1 MNGKVLLT
9 LRKLIL
15 ITAIAFLSLNA
26 QGKNSQEPEVIQ
38 NLNSHTVDDTAILR
52 WNIDYEILKED
63 KVDSLIIKFKRS
75 IDAKY
80 DRGQW
85 KYTKAF
91 SSNITSYKIGGLDLN
106 ESYVFQIGFTLKE
119 RKESLLKLAKDDQ
132 LEWSS
137 KTEAETPMPW
147 GILKTLILIGAL
159 GFFIFGMKIMSE
171 GIQKAAGNKLRQIL
185 GAMTSNRFKGV
196 FTGFVTTSLVQSSS
210 ATTVMVVSFV
220 NAGLLTLMQAVGV
233 IMGANIGT
241 TLTAWLISVF
251 GFKVDIAA
259 FALPLIAIGIPLM
272 FTNKNRLKSW
282 GEVLIGFAILFMGL
296 EFLKESVPDLKN
308 NPEALEFIKH
318 ISGSGLHHLLLAILI
333 GTIVTIVVQSSSAA
347 MAITIILCNEGYIP
361 FEMACGMVL
370 GENIGT
376 TITANMAAIVANV
389 HAKRAARAH
398 FIFNTFGVIW
408 MIFAFDLFI
417 YGIDTYMSNSGEG
430 SPLSVQE
437 ARPVALSIFH
447 TSFNIINL
455 LMMVWFIPFIVK
467 IVIKMVPSK
476 GGIDQEFHL
485 DYIQSGLMSTPELSI
500 LEAKKEI
507 AKFGKITSRMSRFTQ
522 EIMVEIDKK
531 KKEKLYER
539 IQKYEEITDRVE
551 VEVGRYLEKV
561 SEGDMS
567 NATSLQVRSMLSIIN
582 DLERIGDIFYQMSKV
597 LERKEEEKIWFTPEQ
612 RNNLKSMFKLID
624 ESFEIMVEN
633 LNSEYE
639 KVNLETA
646 NQKENEINE
655 YRNELRKNHLENI
668 EKGEY
673 PIKSGMVYNDLFS
686 LCEKAGDHIINVSEA
701 VTGKL

>member
-1 MNGKVLLT
+1 MLANLRTSIKKLVTVIVFALLS
-9 LRKLIL
+9 IL
-15 ITAIAFLSLNA
+15 SFAAPSKEIN
-26 QGKNSQEPEVIQ
+26 PIQ
-38 NLNSHTVDDTAILR
+38 NLTVKTTEDTAVLR
-52 WNIDYEILKED
+52 WNMNYDDVLENSY
-63 KVDSLIIKFKRS
+63 DSLIIKYTTELN
-75 IDAKY
+75 AKY
-80 DRGQW
+80 NRGEWQ
-85 KYTKAF
+85 YTPPF
-91 SSNITSYKIGGLDLN
+91 SSKKTSYKIYGLELG
-106 ESYVFQIGFTLKE
+106 ESYVFQVGFTKDAKGRSLEVLAQENQLK
-119 RKESLLKLAKDDQ
+119 
-132 LEWSS
+132 WS
-137 KTEAETPMPW
+137 ENQYGEMPVPW
-147 GILKTLILIGAL
+147 GILKILIIVGSL
-159 GFFIFGMKIMSE
+159 GFFIYGMKIMSE

-220 NAGLLTLMQAVGV
+220 NAGLLTLVQAVGV

-251 GFKVDIAA
+251 GFKVDIAG
-259 FALPLIAIGIPLM
+259 FALPLIAIGVLLL

-282 GEVLIGFAILFMGL
+282 GEVFIGFAILFMGL
-296 EFLKESVPDLKN
+296 EFLKGSVPDLKS

-318 ISGSGLHHLLLAILI
+318 ISGSGMHHLLIAILI
-333 GTIVTIVVQSSSAA
+333 GTIVTVVVQSSSAA
-347 MAITIILCNEGYIP
+347 MAITIVLCKLGYIP

-376 TITANMAAIVANV
+376 TITANAAAIVANV

-398 FIFNTFGVIW
+398 FIFNTFGVVW

-417 YGIDTYMSNSGEG
+417 YSIDNYMVQSGEG
-430 SPLSVQE
+430 SPLQIQE
-437 ARPVALSIFH
+437 ARPVALAIFH

-455 LMMVWFIPFIVK
+455 LLMVWFIPHIVK
-467 IVIKMVPSK
+467 IVIRMVPSK
-476 GGIDQEFHL
+476 GGLDQEFHL

-507 AKFGKITSRMSRFTQ
+507 AKFGKITSRMSTFTQ

-531 KKEKLYER
+531 KKDKLYKR
-539 IQKYEEITDRVE
+539 IRKYEEITDRVE

-567 NATSLQVRSMLSIIN
+567 NATSLRVRSMLSIIN

-597 LERKEEEKIWFTPEQ
+597 LERKENEKIWFTPEQ
-612 RNNLKSMFKLID
+612 RNNLKNMYSLID
-624 ESFEIMVEN
+624 KAFEIMVDN
-633 LNSEYE
+633 LNNDYE
-639 KVNLETA
+639 KVDIKKATEI
-646 NQKENEINE
+646 ENDINK
-655 YRNELRKNHLENI
+655 YRNKLRKNHLENV

-686 LCEKAGDHIINVSEA
+686 QCEKAGDHIINVSEA
-701 VTGKL
+701 VIGKL